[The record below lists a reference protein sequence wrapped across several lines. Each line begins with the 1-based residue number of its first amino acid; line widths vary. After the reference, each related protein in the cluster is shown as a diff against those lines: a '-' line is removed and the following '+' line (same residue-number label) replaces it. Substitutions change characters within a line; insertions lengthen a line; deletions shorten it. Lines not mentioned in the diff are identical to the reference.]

1 MRELFRMKIA
11 SKRQVTIPQRM
22 LNLLRLS
29 EGDELQIEVVDGKIH
44 QTRALKSVPTD
55 LFTEEDLRMISQHED
70 EIAKGNRIKIDV
82 ANLKKKN
89 VTIAGDS
96 SVILDDDKEIA

>member
-22 LNLLRLS
+22 LNLLHLN
-29 EGDELQIEVVDGKIH
+29 EGDELQIEIVDGKIY
-44 QTRALKSVPTD
+44 QTRTLKSVPTD
-55 LFTEEDLRMISQHED
+55 LFTAEDLDIISQHEA

-82 ANLKKKN
+82 ASLKQRRA
-89 VTIAGDS
+89 TTTT
-96 SVILDDDKEIA
+96 